1 MRFFSHAVKQALLGM
16 ELKRERKEKEEY
28 IKFKQSP
35 ISKKPVHSGL
45 KSIFTVGQRK
55 VSTGRQLQSSRT

>member
-28 IKFKQSP
+28 KKFKQSP
-35 ISKKPVHSGL
+35 NKQEACSQWPQNYFYCRSKE
-45 KSIFTVGQRK
+45 SIYW
-55 VSTGRQLQSSRT
+55 